1 MFYMITTMTAKKA
14 AVNMKYQ
21 LQMGIF
27 QVPIILI
34 IIRQKKIVS
43 GYSQQLL
50 DIESNWSVSG
60 FWLAAYLAVLTNQK
74 LSKF

>member
-1 MFYMITTMTAKKA
+1 MITTMTAKKV

-60 FWLAAYLAVLTNQK
+60 F
-74 LSKF
+74 

>member
-1 MFYMITTMTAKKA
+1 MFYMTTTMTAKKA

-34 IIRQKKIVS
+34 IIRQKKIAS
-43 GYSQQLL
+43 GCSQQLL

-74 LSKF
+74 SSK